1 MNKEIET
8 IIKNPPTNKKSSL
21 DGFIGEL
28 YQIFKEEFLS
38 IIQKLFQKSQEER
51 TLLNSFD
58 KASFP

>member
-28 YQIFKEEFLS
+28 YQIFKEELMSSLLKF
-38 IIQKLFQKSQEER
+38 FQK
-51 TLLNSFD
+51 N
-58 KASFP
+58 